1 LRDLELFGAV
11 MRAGTYRLGP
21 ANGHLIVKT
30 GRTGLGRR
38 AGHDL
43 TIEVTQWEATATVD
57 PADPAA
63 SSVTVTIDVDS
74 FAVREGAGGVK
85 PLTDGDRAEIK
96 RTLQREILHSD
107 RHPSITFQS
116 TQVTGT
122 PAAFEVEGEL
132 TILDQTRTVTVRGAA
147 TDGDRLL
154 GGATVVQSQFG
165 IKPYSAFFGAL
176 KLADEVEIAFELGVP
191 SPA

>member
-1 LRDLELFGAV
+1 
-11 MRAGTYRLGP
+11 MRAGTYTFGP
-21 ANGHLIVKT
+21 ATGRLIVKT

-63 SSVTVTIDVDS
+63 SSVAVTVDVDS
-74 FAVREGAGGVK
+74 FQVREGTGGVK

-96 RTLQREILHSD
+96 RTLQREILHTD
-107 RHPSITFQS
+107 RHPQITFQS

-122 PAAFEVEGEL
+122 PEAFEIEGEL
-132 TILDQTRTVTVRGAA
+132 TILDQTRPVTVRGSA
-147 TDGDRLL
+147 DGEGDRLR
-154 GGATVVQSQFG
+154 GGATIVQSQFG